1 MLQSFFSRYTN
12 IMYLI
17 NINDKKLRVIV
28 VAGMSIL
35 GVVLGL
41 WVVGGSVITESE
53 NVKLVTIR
61 SVYLNSY

>member
-1 MLQSFFSRYTN
+1 
-12 IMYLI
+12 MYLI

-35 GVVLGL
+35 GVVSGL